1 MEVGE
6 EDEVEEEAKVVPDL
20 PPPPPPPPSWTRF
33 QSPRSS
39 CTGETRYSM
48 RK

>member
-1 MEVGE
+1 MEEEEEEE
-6 EDEVEEEAKVVPDL
+6 EDEKAKAVL
-20 PPPPPPPPSWTRF
+20 GLSPPPPPPSWTRF

-39 CTGETRYSM
+39 STGETRYSM

>member
-6 EDEVEEEAKVVPDL
+6 EDEVEEEAKVVL
-20 PPPPPPPPSWTRF
+20 GLRPPPPPPSWTRF

-39 CTGETRYSM
+39 STGETRYSI